1 MIQNNKTDIK
11 TKKKIYKND
20 SLVYFFYR
28 IVIRM
33 SVFIFFVLLSML
45 AFYFVGNYQEFL
57 DSNQKLI
64 LNLTAILSVTSSV
77 FLILGLILNLVT
89 FIVLKRK
96 VHRFVIYTLLYLV
109 MLAASVSVFFIS
121 RSVLLLSN
129 GL

>member
-1 MIQNNKTDIK
+1 MIQNNNTDFK
-11 TKKKIYKND
+11 TKKRIYKND

-33 SVFIFFVLLSML
+33 SVFLFLVLASILGL
-45 AFYFVGNYQEFL
+45 YLVGNYQDFL
-57 DSNQKLI
+57 DVNQKFI

-77 FLILGLILNLVT
+77 FLVLGIILNTVT
-89 FIVLKRK
+89 FVVLKRK
-96 VHRFVIYTLLYLV
+96 VHRFIIYTLLYLS
-109 MLAASVSVFFIS
+109 MLVSSVAVFFVS

>member
-11 TKKKIYKND
+11 TKKRIYKND

-45 AFYFVGNYQEFL
+45 AFYIVGNYQDFL
-57 DSNQKLI
+57 DYNLKLI

-77 FLILGLILNLVT
+77 FLILGIILNLVT
-89 FIVLKRK
+89 FFKLKRK
-96 VHRFVIYTLLYLV
+96 IHRMIIYTVLYLL
-109 MLAASVSVFFIS
+109 MLATSVTIFFVS

>member
-1 MIQNNKTDIK
+1 MIQNNNTDFK

-33 SVFIFFVLLSML
+33 SVFFFLVVLSML
-45 AFYFVGNYQEFL
+45 VFYFVGNYQDFL
-57 DSNQKLI
+57 DTNQKLI
-64 LNLTAILSVTSSV
+64 LNLTAIVSVTSSV
-77 FLILGLILNLVT
+77 FLLLGIILNIVT
-89 FIVLKRK
+89 FIVLKRN
-96 VHRFVIYTLLYLV
+96 VYRFIIYTLLYLL
-109 MLAASVSVFFIS
+109 MLSASVAVFFIS

>member
-1 MIQNNKTDIK
+1 MIQNNKTDFK

-109 MLAASVSVFFIS
+109 MLASSVSVFFIS